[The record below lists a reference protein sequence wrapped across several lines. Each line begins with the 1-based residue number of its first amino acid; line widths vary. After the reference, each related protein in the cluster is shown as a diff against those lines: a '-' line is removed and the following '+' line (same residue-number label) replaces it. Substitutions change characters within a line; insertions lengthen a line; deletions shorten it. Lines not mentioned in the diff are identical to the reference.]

1 MSVDLLSDTD
11 RAGLLALAR
20 AALEAELG
28 GEAEPAYPEGLSE
41 PLRRRREGAF
51 VSVHRGD
58 ELRGCV
64 GYVDPRWPLV
74 ETVARAAR
82 SVTRDHRF
90 PPLAADELPL
100 VAVEISVLSPPAAIR
115 SEEVQI
121 GVHGLVLEC
130 DGAAGLLLPQVP
142 AAHGWSR
149 ETYLEQ
155 LCRKAGLPSGTW
167 RRPEARLRAFTAQ
180 VFGEIA

>member
-1 MSVDLLSDTD
+1 MSLDELSDAD
-11 RAGLLALAR
+11 RAGLLEVAR
-20 AALEAELG
+20 AALEAEVRE
-28 GEAEPAYPEGLSE
+28 EAEPAFPDRLSA

-64 GYVDPRWPLV
+64 GYVEPHWPLV

-82 SVTRDHRF
+82 SVTRDRRF
-90 PPLAADELPL
+90 PPLAAVELPE
-100 VAVEISVLSPPAAIR
+100 VAVEISVLSVPAVIR
-115 SEEVQI
+115 GEDVEI

-130 DGAAGLLLPQVP
+130 DGTTGLLLPQV
-142 AAHGWSR
+142 AIAHGWDG
-149 ETYLEQ
+149 ETYLDQ
-155 LCRKAGLPSGTW
+155 LCRKAGLPPGTW
-167 RRPEARLRAFTAQ
+167 RRADARLLAFTAQ